1 MQSQFLRVKQVADT
15 FGMSVATVWRKAKTD
30 PQFPKPVKVSEGIT
44 GWPSDEVRAY
54 MDTLISSQRRAA

>member
-1 MQSQFLRVKQVADT
+1 MQTQFLRVKQVADT

-54 MDTLISSQRRAA
+54 MDALITSQRGAA

>member
-1 MQSQFLRVKQVADT
+1 MQTQFLRVKQVADT

-54 MDTLISSQRRAA
+54 MEALITSQRGAA